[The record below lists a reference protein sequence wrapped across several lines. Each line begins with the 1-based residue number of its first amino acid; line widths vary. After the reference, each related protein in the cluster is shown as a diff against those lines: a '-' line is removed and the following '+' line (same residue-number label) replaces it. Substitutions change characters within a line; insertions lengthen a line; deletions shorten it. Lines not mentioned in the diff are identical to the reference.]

1 MVKGSP
7 VQLSAPI
14 SVSGGAIYPYTP
26 ELMEVGARTSR
37 FGDPYNLFRVVGS
50 GPAARIWVPRL
61 MSPYDS
67 KWVKKEMSAGFDCS
81 FTSKF
86 VPRNTEQ
93 SRVADESE
101 TLLRKGENFITECPP
116 GFGKTAVAVEVACRI
131 GKKLL
136 VVVTKEDIRDQWMD
150 AFKKFT
156 TLDIKKDVGLIQGD
170 LFQVSG
176 RKVVIAMVQTLA
188 QESKHSLS
196 VMSEFGLV
204 IFDEVH
210 RMAADFFS
218 NACFRCPALLRWGL
232 SATPDR
238 KDGREEVLY
247 SHIGK
252 VKVRSLAVPSTP
264 RVVVRH
270 SPWKCPV
277 VPVKQPDGSVK
288 VEPIPHNAGRCGHVI
303 NMLCNHYG
311 RNKLIATFIHAAY
324 KKGRCILVQSDRK
337 EHLEVLASMVQSMG
351 VHSAHTGL
359 YVGGLTKAKR
369 EEAKQKKIIYSTF
382 QMTAEATDIP
392 WVDTLV
398 LCSPKSD
405 IRQIIGRCTREYEGK
420 QEPLIFDLVDDSSP
434 VFKSYWGARKKTYSS
449 LGAIVTTPAQTPN

>member
-1 MVKGSP
+1 MAKGSP
-7 VQLSAPI
+7 VQMSAPI
-14 SVSGGAIYPYTP
+14 SISGGAIYPYTP
-26 ELMEVGARTSR
+26 ELMEVGARVSR

-50 GPAARIWVPRL
+50 GSAARIWVPRN
-61 MSPYDS
+61 MAPTCFD
-67 KWVKKEMSAGFDCS
+67 WVKDERSEGLDCS

-86 VPRNTEQ
+86 VPRNSEQ
-93 SRVADESE
+93 SRVANESE
-101 TLLRKGENFITECPP
+101 ALLRKGMNFITECPP
-116 GFGKTAVAVEVACRI
+116 GFGKTAVAMEVACRM
-131 GKKLL
+131 GKKVL

-150 AFKKFT
+150 ACKKFT
-156 TLDIKKDVGLIQGD
+156 TLDLKKDVGLIQGD

-188 QESKHSLS
+188 QESKHS
-196 VMSEFGLV
+196 MAIMAEFGLV

-218 NACFRCPALLRWGL
+218 NACFRSPSLLRWGL

-238 KDGREEVLY
+238 KDGREYVLEA
-247 SHIGK
+247 HIGK
-252 VKVRSLAVPSTP
+252 VLVRSLAAPMTP
-264 RVVVRH
+264 RVVVRQ

-277 VPVKQPDGSVK
+277 APVKQPDGSVK

-303 NMLCNHYG
+303 NMLCNHYA
-311 RNKLIATFIHAAY
+311 RNRLIATFIHAAY

-398 LCSPKSD
+398 LGTPKSD
-405 IRQIIGRCTREYEGK
+405 IRQIIGRCTREYPGK
-420 QEPLIFDLVDDSSP
+420 FEPLIFDLIDDSSP
-434 VFKSYWGARKKTYSS
+434 VFKAYWGARKKIYAS
-449 LGAIVTTPAQTPN
+449 LNAVITTPAQTPN